1 LIKGQPAKLEC
12 LTIDGQVY
20 TITKGPATVVSLE
33 DEWYEDVKHPE
44 AVIAALSEAEFKPD
58 IFTFWQRIP
67 DTEPKYSYPME
78 WESLAALPI
87 TTAEEWFAKKVSSRL
102 RSQIRKAKKDGLEIR
117 ETAYDDDL
125 CGA

>member
-1 LIKGQPAKLEC
+1 
-12 LTIDGQVY
+12 
-20 TITKGPATVVSLE
+20 
-33 DEWYEDVKHPE
+33 VKHPE

-87 TTAEEWFAKKVSSRL
+87 TTAEEWFAKKVSRACAA
-102 RSQIRKAKKDGLEIR
+102 RFASQEGTGWKSARPPTMMI
-117 ETAYDDDL
+117 L